1 MRVCDR
7 EGDVFFVF
15 VCVCVYLRERERERE
30 TERRVKAFDGEE
42 AMRA

>member
-1 MRVCDR
+1 VRVCDR

>member
-1 MRVCDR
+1 MCDR